1 LTKILGY
8 DNLIHVI
15 IVNKISE
22 KEHGMNNIAI
32 AVSLTVLAGLATGIG
47 GLIILKSKLN
57 NTRFLSISLGFSAGI
72 MLYLS
77 FIDMFPSALSTLQN
91 SYGEK
96 KGFIITSLG
105 FFLGFF
111 VNAVID
117 RLIPEKDNPHEYHE
131 YTEEE
136 KKELAHLGDKG
147 LYQTGIKSA
156 LAIALHNF
164 PEGLATFVAAMHD
177 PKLGLTIAIAIA
189 IHNIPEGMTVAVPIY
204 YSTGNKSKAIY
215 YAFLSGLV
223 EPLGGIIAYI
233 FFKSLTSDTLFG
245 IIFSIVSG
253 IMVFI
258 SIDKLLPTAEK
269 YGGHHNSIYGLCV
282 GMLFMGF
289 SIVLLF

>member
-1 LTKILGY
+1 
-8 DNLIHVI
+8 
-15 IVNKISE
+15 
-22 KEHGMNNIAI
+22 MNNIAI

-77 FIDMFPSALSTLQN
+77 FIDMFPSALSTLQK

-136 KKELAHLGDKG
+136 KKELAHLGDKE